1 MEYKSK
7 YDLIK
12 YFNELGFKKGAEIGV
27 AGGMFSEAICLA
39 IPGLEL
45 WCVDIWHPYKGN
57 RWSGSKERNENGF
70 KGATERLAKYNT
82 HIMREMSMDAVKKF
96 RRGSLDFVFIDSN
109 HAYDYVMQDLIE
121 WTKRVKIGGVVSGDD
136 YYVFKKGHQNYAGVV
151 EAVNDYTKAH
161 GIKFELTDPLTNK
174 LRDRGADEQPVYW
187 WVREAD
193 K

>member
-1 MEYKSK
+1 MEPVKSK
-7 YDLIK
+7 YELLK

-27 AGGMFSEAICLA
+27 AGGVFSEAMCQA
-39 IPGLEL
+39 MPDLEL
-45 WCVDIWHPYKGN
+45 WCIDIWRPYHGN
-57 RWSGSKERNENGF
+57 RWSGSYARNDGNF
-70 KGATERLAKYNT
+70 KAATERLAKYNT
-82 HIMREMSMDAVKKF
+82 HIMKEMSMEAVKKF
-96 RRGSLDFVFIDSN
+96 KYFSLDFVFIDAN
-109 HAYDYVMQDLIE
+109 HAFDYVMQDLIE

-136 YYVFKKGHQNYAGVV
+136 YYAFKKGHQNYAGVV

-193 K
+193 